1 MAERPPNLLFIF
13 PDQQRWDWGPWNEQ
27 LDIRTPNLA
36 RLAERGVRFEH
47 TITSSPLCAPARA
60 CLASGRNFWR
70 CGVNDNHDDTP
81 LDGPFFYQN
90 LRAAGYEVCAVGKVD
105 LHKGT
110 AEWKT
115 DGSSWLDQWGFT
127 RGIDNEGKH
136 AGVVTGDEEPAGPYM
151 AMLHREG
158 WADAHVKD
166 LKSRHYFLDTQP
178 TPLPEDL
185 YSDNWIADNCL
196 SVLEQVEVGKPWF
209 MQINYTGP
217 HEPNDVTQSMW
228 DSVQGRQFPGPV
240 DSTEFEPGDH
250 HRIRQNY
257 TAMIEN
263 IDRHT
268 GRILDAIES
277 RGELENTIVVYSSD
291 HGEMLGDH
299 NCWEKSNFYD
309 GALRVPLVIAGPG
322 IDGGRVSDALAQVN
336 DLGPTFLDLA
346 GAEPLG
352 GSDGLSLR
360 PVLEGRARG
369 VHDYS
374 YSGLN
379 QRGARGASSSYR
391 VIRVTRFDVVCD
403 GRYKLVVDH
412 TEGRELLF
420 DGKIDPHELT
430 NIVDSEPEV
439 ADRLRSA
446 LARQTSPGAGAP
458 VR

>member
-1 MAERPPNLLFIF
+1 M
-13 PDQQRWDWGPWNEQ
+13 
-27 LDIRTPNLA
+27 
-36 RLAERGVRFEH
+36 
-47 TITSSPLCAPARA
+47 
-60 CLASGRNFWR
+60 
-70 CGVNDNHDDTP
+70 
-81 LDGPFFYQN
+81 
-90 LRAAGYEVCAVGKVD
+90 
-105 LHKGT
+105 
-110 AEWKT
+110 
-115 DGSSWLDQWGFT
+115 
-127 RGIDNEGKH
+127 
-136 AGVVTGDEEPAGPYM
+136 
-151 AMLHREG
+151 
-158 WADAHVKD
+158 
-166 LKSRHYFLDTQP
+166 
-178 TPLPEDL
+178 
-185 YSDNWIADNCL
+185 
-196 SVLEQVEVGKPWF
+196 
-209 MQINYTGP
+209 
-217 HEPNDVTQSMW
+217 
-228 DSVQGRQFPGPV
+228 
-240 DSTEFEPGDH
+240 
-250 HRIRQNY
+250 RQNY

-352 GSDGLSLR
+352 DSDGLSLR

-379 QRGARGASSSYR
+379 QRGSRGASSSYR